1 MMMSLTFSGLPVCCD
16 TARNNTCIHC
26 ITSLCYWS
34 PWWAET
40 NAVTKI
46 SQHHL
51 IVLLFIYWLLIN
63 SAYLRQCV
71 IDVFCSTSTD
81 RSRKS
86 SSLLLTW
93 NKSKGRTPKVT
104 WCVVMTTALMT
115 RSVKRAMWKIKIKIN
130 TQCLT
135 QILPVVK
142 SRSQINGLLRAGS
155 SFLCYKKLFF

>member
-1 MMMSLTFSGLPVCCD
+1 MKENQKSHVMMMSLTFSGLPVCCD

-26 ITSLCYWS
+26 IMSLCYWS

-46 SQHHL
+46 SQHPL
-51 IVLLFIYWLLIN
+51 IVLLFIYWSLIN

-104 WCVVMTTALMT
+104 WCVVMNWTQVQTFGLKSSGSVTLSPICLFTAY
-115 RSVKRAMWKIKIKIN
+115 SKCHIDSI
-130 TQCLT
+130 
-135 QILPVVK
+135 
-142 SRSQINGLLRAGS
+142 
-155 SFLCYKKLFF
+155 